1 MQVYAFD
8 ENRPLLA
15 AKAEKGKN
23 YYCPE
28 CQGIVRLRRGNER
41 QPHFFHLKLKSS
53 CRLSQKGAIHLQL
66 QYFVKNLF
74 ESAEMEK
81 QFPQIGR
88 IADVAD
94 CENKIIFEIQYSPM
108 SLEEA
113 KERCQDYESLGYQV
127 VWILHDRTYNQ
138 KKITATERF
147 LRTKTCYFSN
157 MDGEGKGLIYDQLE
171 DIRGKRRRRSVEQ
184 LGVDLKQLLPLPQS
198 QWPKELQQRAQ
209 TWPLYCAGDLID
221 LSLKNKFVFRKHS
234 TKPLLLLK
242 EMYLTFLHMC
252 LLRSSK

>member
-28 CQGIVRLRRGNER
+28 CQGVVRLRRGDQR
-41 QPHFFHLKLKSS
+41 QAHFFHLKLKSS

-66 QYFVKNLF
+66 QYFVKGLF
-74 ESAEMEK
+74 EAAEMEK
-81 QFPQIGR
+81 PFPEIGR

-94 CENKIIFEIQYSPM
+94 CESKIIFEIQYSPM

-113 KERCQDYESLGYQV
+113 KGRCHDYESIGYQI

-147 LRTKTCYFSN
+147 LRTKTCYYSN
-157 MDGEGKGLIYDQLE
+157 FDETGKGIIYDQLDE
-171 DIRGKRRRRSVEQ
+171 IRGKWRRRSGER
-184 LGVDLKQLLPLPQS
+184 LPVDLGHLVPLPMS
-198 QWPKELQQRAQ
+198 KWPKELQQRAQ
-209 TWPLYCAGDLID
+209 TWPLYCVGDLID
-221 LSLKNKFVFRKHS
+221 LSLKNKFVTHKDS
-234 TKPLLLLK
+234 TLPRLK